1 VGLYLIAAAP
11 WWLELSNYWFG
22 LQVALGVGFV
32 IFVHELGHFLVA
44 KACGVKCEKFYVGF
58 DIPIWKFP
66 RTLFKFQ
73 WGETEYGIGIIPLG
87 GYVKMLGQHDDPRE
101 AEAEAERARE
111 TPEGALNPRSYMA
124 KSVPQRMAI
133 ISAGVIMNVIFAVVL
148 AAIAFRNGVPY
159 QPCIIQATV
168 PGDPAWLAGIDA
180 GDKIVQIHKKG
191 NPSDHLRYDK
201 DLITNVILSRDQPL
215 DLLIEHPDKQRQWY
229 TVVPTSRL
237 IQRELDRSTIGVII
251 PNSLQIGR
259 LPQKASFFT
268 RRIPNVHELQQGDR
282 IVEVN
287 GQPVSSANELEEF
300 FAQHIRESLHLSIER
315 PDPTSSASARTFAFV
330 VPPSPMR
337 WLGFTV
343 VMTPI
348 TGIQPNSPAAEA
360 GIQTG
365 DRIVS
370 IDGDLPGDP
379 LTLPQRIADRVGHE
393 ILIEVLRVQTSGE
406 KSILKLPIT
415 PRAPRHCNYFTA
427 NCAIGLD
434 TLGIA
439 YRTEN
444 VIALVELGTPAADA
458 GLQPGDVIESVTFV
472 AADEQQKK
480 EDETRTRLMENPFKL
495 FAGNSDWPYVQ
506 ESIQDL
512 LPDSQVSVEVK
523 RGDSRISFQLPVVD
537 SAGFNEDRR
546 LPLEAMTAIH
556 KAESWAGAIPLALR
570 ETLDQ
575 LSGVVRILKSLV
587 DRRLSVKNLGG
598 PGTIAMA
605 AFSEASR
612 SPARLLIF
620 LTFLSANLA
629 VLNILPIPAL
639 DGGHLAFL
647 AWEGIVRRPPN
658 PTVQGWITLVGV
670 GLLLLLMVT
679 VIGLD
684 ISRFWN

>member
-1 VGLYLIAAAP
+1 MGLYLIAATSG
-11 WWLELSNYWFG
+11 WLELSNYWSA
-22 LQVALGVGFV
+22 LQVVLGVGFV

-73 WGETEYGIGIIPLG
+73 WGETEYGVGIIPLG

-101 AEAEAERARE
+101 AEAEAERARG
-111 TPEGALNPRSYMA
+111 TPSGALNPRSYMA

-159 QPCIIQATV
+159 QPCIIEATV
-168 PGDPAWLAGIDA
+168 PGDPAWLAGIDT
-180 GDKIVQIHKKG
+180 GDKIVQIHKQAS
-191 NPSDHLRYDK
+191 PSDHLRYDK
-201 DLITNVILSRDQPL
+201 DLVTNVILGRDQPL

-229 TVVPTSRL
+229 SIVPTKRL
-237 IQRELDRSTIGVII
+237 MQRELDRTTIGVII
-251 PNSLQIGR
+251 PNSLKIGG
-259 LPQKASFFT
+259 LPQKARLRE
-268 RRIPNVHELQQGDR
+268 RRIPNIHELRQGDR
-282 IVEVN
+282 IVGVD
-287 GQPVSSANELEEF
+287 GQPISSPSELE
-300 FAQHIRESLHLSIER
+300 ALQARHIREALRLSIER
-315 PDPTSSASARTFAFV
+315 RDSTGSAGSETVEFV

-343 VMTPI
+343 TMTPI
-348 TGIQPNSPAAEA
+348 IGIQPGSPAAEA
-360 GIQTG
+360 GIQAG

-370 IDGDLPGDP
+370 IDGELPGDP
-379 LTLPQRIADRVGHE
+379 LTLPQRIADRVGSE
-393 ILIEVLRVQTSGE
+393 IVVEVARGETSGE
-406 KSILKLPIT
+406 ETIFKLPVT
-415 PRAPRHCNYFTA
+415 PRAPRHCNYYTP

-434 TLGIA
+434 TLGVA

-444 VIALVELGTPAADA
+444 VISHVEPGTPAAEA
-458 GLQPGDVIESVTFV
+458 GLQPGDVIESVAFV
-472 AADEQQKK
+472 AANEQRKK
-480 EDETRTRLMENPFKL
+480 EEEARFKSFETPFELIKDH
-495 FAGNSDWPYVQ
+495 SDWPYVQ
-506 ESIQDL
+506 ELIQDL
-512 LPDSQVSVEVK
+512 LPDSQVNMEVT
-523 RGDSRISFQLPVVD
+523 RGESRKPFKLAVVD
-537 SAGFNEDRR
+537 GTGFNEDRR
-546 LPLEAMTAIH
+546 LPLEALTAIH
-556 KAESWAGAIPLALR
+556 KADSWAEAMPLAVR
-570 ETLDQ
+570 ETLEQ
-575 LSGVVRILKSLV
+575 LTGVVRFLKSLV
-587 DRRLSVKNLGG
+587 GGRLSVKNLGG
-598 PGTIAMA
+598 PGTIALV

-647 AWEGIVRRPPN
+647 TWEGIVRRPPN

-670 GLLLLLMVT
+670 GLLLLMMVT

>member
-1 VGLYLIAAAP
+1 
-11 WWLELSNYWFG
+11 
-22 LQVALGVGFV
+22 
-32 IFVHELGHFLVA
+32 
-44 KACGVKCEKFYVGF
+44 
-58 DIPIWKFP
+58 
-66 RTLFKFQ
+66 
-73 WGETEYGIGIIPLG
+73 
-87 GYVKMLGQHDDPRE
+87 
-101 AEAEAERARE
+101 
-111 TPEGALNPRSYMA
+111 
-124 KSVPQRMAI
+124 
-133 ISAGVIMNVIFAVVL
+133 
-148 AAIAFRNGVPY
+148 
-159 QPCIIQATV
+159 
-168 PGDPAWLAGIDA
+168 
-180 GDKIVQIHKKG
+180 
-191 NPSDHLRYDK
+191 
-201 DLITNVILSRDQPL
+201 
-215 DLLIEHPDKQRQWY
+215 
-229 TVVPTSRL
+229 
-237 IQRELDRSTIGVII
+237 
-251 PNSLQIGR
+251 
-259 LPQKASFFT
+259 
-268 RRIPNVHELQQGDR
+268 LQQGDR

-444 VIALVELGTPAADA
+444 VIAQVELGTPAADA